1 MLPERTKYLIQFCG
15 AVNVFS
21 SYYKN
26 GQRRKAKTD
35 LPGRAT
41 AGLRPQK
48 PRQTC
53 WREPGSMRLLER
65 ATLPKSRAESAQMEG
80 LDAHCAQWFQS
91 ERLPPMAR
99 RALARPPQRPLRD

>member
-1 MLPERTKYLIQFCG
+1 TEHLLQVCG
-15 AVNVFS
+15 ALKLCS

-26 GQRRKAKTD
+26 GPRRKAKTD

-48 PRQTC
+48 QRQTY
-53 WREPGSMRLLER
+53 WREPSSMRLLER

-91 ERLPPMAR
+91 VRLPPMAR
-99 RALARPPQRPLRD
+99 HALCRRLQRPLRD